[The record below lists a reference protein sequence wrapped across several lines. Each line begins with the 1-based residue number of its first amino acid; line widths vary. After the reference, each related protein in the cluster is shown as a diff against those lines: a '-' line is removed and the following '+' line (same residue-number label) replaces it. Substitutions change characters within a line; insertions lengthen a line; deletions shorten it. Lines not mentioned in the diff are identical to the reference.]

1 MNIEELMVSE
11 YYAYKKDNAK
21 LREENGKLRWIIDNL
36 HLKYQPEGKDIR
48 AMYVLCGCKRELAEK
63 YLAELEI
70 AYDKRTETKVESQK
84 ATETAV
90 MPKQKVEITIRD
102 VAGIIKKRM
111 NLTDEQLGKKVGV
124 SQSNA
129 SGWIRGSFRPRGKNR
144 QILLD
149 LFETVKTEEEKNQ
162 TFVIY

>member
-1 MNIEELMVSE
+1 MNLEELFVNE
-11 YYAYKKDNAK
+11 YQEQKAENVKLKK
-21 LREENGKLRWIIDNL
+21 ENEMLRWLVDNL
-36 HLKYQPEGKDIR
+36 RLKYQTESKDIR
-48 AMYVLCGCKRELAEK
+48 AMYVLCGSKRELAEK
-63 YLAELEI
+63 YLERLEI

-90 MPKQKVEITIRD
+90 MPKQKVEIAIRD

>member
-1 MNIEELMVSE
+1 MNLEELFVNE
-11 YYAYKKDNAK
+11 YQEQKAENVKLKK
-21 LREENGKLRWIIDNL
+21 ENEMLRWLVDNL
-36 HLKYQPEGKDIR
+36 HLKYQTESKDIR
-48 AMYVLCGCKRELAEK
+48 AMYVLCGSKRELAEK
-63 YLAELEI
+63 YLERLEI

-90 MPKQKVEITIRD
+90 EPKQKVEITIRD

-129 SGWIRGSFRPRGKNR
+129 SGWIRGSFRPRAKYR
-144 QILLD
+144 QLLLD

>member
-1 MNIEELMVSE
+1 MNLEELFANE
-11 YYAYKKDNAK
+11 YREKKVENVK
-21 LREENGKLRWIIDNL
+21 LKKENEMLRWLVDNL
-36 HLKYQPEGKDIR
+36 HLKYQTESKDIR
-48 AMYVLCGCKRELAEK
+48 AMRVLCGSKRELAEK
-63 YLAELEI
+63 YLAELGITYEN
-70 AYDKRTETKVESQK
+70 KVEQKAESQK

-90 MPKQKVEITIRD
+90 KPKQKVEITIRD

-129 SGWIRGSFRPRGKNR
+129 SGWIRGSFRPRAKYR
-144 QILLD
+144 QLLLD

-162 TFVIY
+162 IIIVY